1 MIEIAATPIVIPSL
15 EPDIRLINL
24 LCQLRKH
31 TNEKII
37 VVNDGSGEKYNS
49 IFKQT
54 KENFNCVVLQHQHNF
69 GKGRAIKTALE
80 YVIHKVPNA
89 IGIITIDSDG
99 QHTVNDVNK
108 CIEAFQKAPDKL
120 VLGTRSFNTKVPL
133 RSKLG
138 NILTSKI
145 TSTVSGIRVNDTQ
158 TGLRVIPKKYFTPL
172 LSIEGD
178 RFEFEMSMILDTQKY
193 GIDIVQVSIETVY
206 LDNNKSSHFR
216 VLQDSMS
223 IYAVFIKYCIVSL
236 LSFLFDIA
244 TFALVIY
251 ILNSFT
257 TISVLMATLLSR
269 GCSSIFNY
277 YMNKKVTFKKQNR
290 YSMFLYYLLVVVQLL
305 VSSNLV
311 YFSGK
316 ILSSWNL
323 IYIKIIVDFIL
334 FIASY
339 FIQKFLIFK
348 VQVQSDVNA

>member
-138 NILTSKI
+138 NVLTSKI

-311 YFSGK
+311 YFSDK

-339 FIQKFLIFK
+339 FIQKLLIFK

>member
-138 NILTSKI
+138 NVLTSKI

-257 TISVLMATLLSR
+257 TISVLIARILKIRTAL
-269 GCSSIFNY
+269 
-277 YMNKKVTFKKQNR
+277 
-290 YSMFLYYLLVVVQLL
+290 FLGH
-305 VSSNLV
+305 NPR
-311 YFSGK
+311 
-316 ILSSWNL
+316 
-323 IYIKIIVDFIL
+323 
-334 FIASY
+334 
-339 FIQKFLIFK
+339 
-348 VQVQSDVNA
+348 

>member
-1 MIEIAATPIVIPSL
+1 MIETAATPIVIPSL
-15 EPDIRLINL
+15 EPDTRLISL
-24 LCQLRKH
+24 LCQLRKY

-37 VVNDGSGEKYNS
+37 VVNDGSGKEYNN

-54 KENFNCVVLQHQHNF
+54 KENFNCIVLQHQQNF

-80 YVIHKVPNA
+80 YVIHNVPNA

-133 RSKLG
+133 RSRLG
-138 NILTSKI
+138 NVLTSKI
-145 TSTVSGIRVNDTQ
+145 TSTVSGVRVNDTQ
-158 TGLRVIPKKYFTPL
+158 TGLRVIPKKYFIPL
-172 LSIEGD
+172 LSIEGN

-193 GIDIVQVSIETVY
+193 GIDIVQVPIETVY

-223 IYAVFIKYCIVSL
+223 IYAIFFKYCIVSL
-236 LSFLFDIA
+236 LSFLFDIV
-244 TFALVIY
+244 TFALVMY
-251 ILNSFT
+251 ILHNFT
-257 TISVLMATLLSR
+257 TTSVLMATLLSR

-277 YMNKKVTFKKQNR
+277 HMNKKVTFKKQNR
-290 YSMFLYYLLVVVQLL
+290 GSMFLYYLLVVVQLL
-305 VSSNLV
+305 VSSSLV

-316 ILSSWNL
+316 ILFSYNL
-323 IYIKIIVDFIL
+323 IYIKIIVDSIL

-339 FIQKFLIFK
+339 FIQKLLIFK
-348 VQVQSDVNA
+348 V

>member
-1 MIEIAATPIVIPSL
+1 MVKTAAIPIVIPSL

-37 VVNDGSGEKYNS
+37 VVNDGSGTEYNS

-80 YVIHKVPNA
+80 YVIHKIPNA

-99 QHTVNDVNK
+99 QHTVIDVNK

-120 VLGTRSFNTKVPL
+120 VLGIRSFNTKVPL

-138 NILTSKI
+138 NVLTSKI
-145 TSTVSGIRVNDTQ
+145 TSTVSGVRVNDTQ

-193 GIDIVQVSIETVY
+193 GIDIVQVPIETVY

-290 YSMFLYYLLVVVQLL
+290 YSVFLYYLLVVVQLL

-339 FIQKFLIFK
+339 FIQKLLIFK

>member
-1 MIEIAATPIVIPSL
+1 MIETAATPIVIPSL
-15 EPDIRLINL
+15 EPDIRLIDL

-37 VVNDGSGEKYNS
+37 VVNDGSGKEYNS

-54 KENFNCVVLQHQHNF
+54 KENFNCVVLQHQQNF

-99 QHTVNDVNK
+99 QHTVNDMNK

-120 VLGTRSFNTKVPL
+120 VLGTRSFNKKVPL

-138 NILTSKI
+138 NVLTSKI

-158 TGLRVIPKKYFTPL
+158 TGLRVIPKKYFIPL

-178 RFEFEMSMILDTQKY
+178 RFEFEMSMILDTKKY
-193 GIDIVQVSIETVY
+193 VIDIVQVPIETVY

-257 TISVLMATLLSR
+257 TISVLIATLLSR
-269 GCSSIFNY
+269 GCSSILNY

-339 FIQKFLIFK
+339 FIQKLLIFK

>member
-1 MIEIAATPIVIPSL
+1 
-15 EPDIRLINL
+15 
-24 LCQLRKH
+24 K
-31 TNEKII
+31 
-37 VVNDGSGEKYNS
+37 
-49 IFKQT
+49 
-54 KENFNCVVLQHQHNF
+54 
-69 GKGRAIKTALE
+69 
-80 YVIHKVPNA
+80 
-89 IGIITIDSDG
+89 
-99 QHTVNDVNK
+99 
-108 CIEAFQKAPDKL
+108 
-120 VLGTRSFNTKVPL
+120 
-133 RSKLG
+133 
-138 NILTSKI
+138 
-145 TSTVSGIRVNDTQ
+145 
-158 TGLRVIPKKYFTPL
+158 
-172 LSIEGD
+172 
-178 RFEFEMSMILDTQKY
+178 MSMILDTQKY

-311 YFSGK
+311 YFSDK

-339 FIQKFLIFK
+339 FIQKLLIFK